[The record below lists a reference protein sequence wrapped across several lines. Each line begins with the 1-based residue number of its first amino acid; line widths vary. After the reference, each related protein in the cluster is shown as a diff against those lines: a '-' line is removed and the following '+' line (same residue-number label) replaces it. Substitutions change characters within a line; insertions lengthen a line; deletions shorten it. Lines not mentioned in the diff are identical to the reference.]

1 MLKFLN
7 MDPINP
13 IAGNPE
19 ALNSPK
25 NHANHWVT
33 VLSVALFIISAL
45 GVIIFLYNQNQTLK
59 QRLAVYRDTPTS
71 TPVSTPSAEP
81 SLGVPTVSSPSA
93 GSKVKSPLKVTG
105 NVPAGWMF
113 EGTFPIRVLDS
124 DKNVLAQVGAKEV
137 LPGSWQS
144 GEPVEFTATLTFRA
158 ATGSGTLVLEND
170 NPSGDPANS
179 RVFEIPIKF

>member
-45 GVIIFLYNQNQTLK
+45 GVIIFL
-59 QRLAVYRDTPTS
+59 TPTS